1 MAAPPPRWTAAEI
14 DYLSELAGLPVI
26 LLARRFQRRA
36 RAQGWPPRT
45 AKAIHIKLGKLGLA
59 GHGRSR
65 TRADDLVSSG
75 GAAQILGCP
84 SDRVS
89 RWMEEPALLPILR
102 PVWGGHRR
110 YVSREGWRRLA
121 RQRPDVLGGFGADRL
136 FELLEDRE
144 LADAVAAAHP
154 YQRTD
159 YRIRCVETGRI
170 WANATA
176 AAREL
181 FISHSAI
188 GLAIAEG
195 RAVASL
201 GLRFERLRGA
211 AI

>member
-1 MAAPPPRWTAAEI
+1 MTQPPRWTAAEVEH
-14 DYLSELAGLPVI
+14 LSELADLPALI
-26 LLARRFQRRA
+26 LTRRFQRRA

-45 AKAIHIKLGKLGLA
+45 ARAIEIKLRKLGLLDP
-59 GHGRSR
+59 GGSQI
-65 TRADDLVSSG
+65 RADDLVSAG
-75 GAAQILGCP
+75 GAAQILGC
-84 SDRVS
+84 SSARIS
-89 RWMEEPALLPILR
+89 RWMEEEALLAILR

-144 LADAVAAAHP
+144 LADVVAAAHP
-154 YQRTD
+154 YQRAD

-181 FISHSAI
+181 FVSHSAI
-188 GLAIAEG
+188 GLAVAEG

-201 GLRFERLRGA
+201 GLRFERLRVTA
-211 AI
+211 

>member
-1 MAAPPPRWTAAEI
+1 MAATIRPWTEPEVQFLN
-14 DYLSELAGLPVI
+14 DHGEFLPLAI
-26 LLARRFQRRA
+26 LIRRFQA
-36 RAQGWPPRT
+36 HASAEGWPPRT
-45 AKAIHIKLGKLGLA
+45 AKAIHLKLLKLGCPT
-59 GHGRSR
+59 SR
-65 TRADDLVSSG
+65 IRADDLMSP
-75 GAAQILGCP
+75 GAVAAILGC
-84 SDRVS
+84 SAGRVIH
-89 RWMEEPALLPILR
+89 WIVVNTALLR
-102 PVWGGHRR
+102 PTWGGRRR
-110 YVSREGWRRLA
+110 YVSRESWRRLA
-121 RQRPDVLGGFGADRL
+121 RQKPEVLGGFGADRL

-181 FISHSAI
+181 FVSHSAI